1 MGMILRIASSRIVG
15 QGDIVG
21 RSGYFSLNLSANSV
35 MRGRLDARRTLKSLV
50 ADLRENRFTGWT
62 DVDLSEKGVEEACKA
77 GDALREAGFSF
88 EAAYTSYLKRAVKT
102 LNCVLDRLD
111 EDWIPVEKTWRLNE
125 KHYGMLQGLNKS
137 ETTVQY
143 GEEQVH
149 IWRRSYDVAPAPV
162 GKDDPRNPGMDI
174 RYAGVPDRELPR
186 TESLKDAI
194 GRVMP
199 YWECII
205 FPALMYKD
213 SLLVVAH
220 GNSLRGIIKH
230 LKGISDTDISN
241 LNLPTAVPYV
251 FEFDD
256 RLVLVK
262 DYYLGNPEEIRK
274 RTKAVAEQGM
284 IRR

>member
-1 MGMILRIASSRIVG
+1 MKRIVLLRHG
-15 QGDIVG
+15 E
-21 RSGYFSLNLSANSV
+21 SLWN
-35 MRGRLDARRTLKSLV
+35 K
-50 ADLRENRFTGWT
+50 ENRFTGWT

-125 KHYGMLQGLNKS
+125 KHYGMLQ
-137 ETTVQY
+137 
-143 GEEQVH
+143 
-149 IWRRSYDVAPAPV
+149 
-162 GKDDPRNPGMDI
+162 DI

-251 FEFDD
+251 
-256 RLVLVK
+256 
-262 DYYLGNPEEIRK
+262 PEEIRK
-274 RTKAVAEQGM
+274 RAEAVAKQGM
-284 IRR
+284 AKK